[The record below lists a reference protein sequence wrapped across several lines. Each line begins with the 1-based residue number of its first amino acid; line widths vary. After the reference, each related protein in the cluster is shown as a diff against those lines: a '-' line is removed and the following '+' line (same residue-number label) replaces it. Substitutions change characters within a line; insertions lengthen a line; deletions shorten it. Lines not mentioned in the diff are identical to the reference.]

1 VERGRGKRLQR
12 THEYVDAIDGADAMS
27 DWYLSRWPTD
37 AQAPYFPEVTPA
49 TNANQGP
56 SLSSYTPTLSQYI
69 RNLLINPQSSPI
81 ATQIV
86 DQVLGTGAQIRQQ
99 PSAKDINVFNLSGV
113 PDVSVGQTPT
123 SDQILAAAMPMVL
136 KGITAYH
143 GSPHDFDKFSTSAIG
158 TGEGAQAYGHGLYFA
173 ENEGVARD
181 YQNKLA
187 PLPQVSSNEEMQA
200 AKSLRQSGGD
210 RDVAIDDLLYQAHRL
225 AGIEGPEAKNLA
237 DSYRKSADLLKGGW
251 EAPPTGRMYQVS
263 INADPEHF
271 LDWDKP
277 LSEQSQ
283 HVQDSLADIIR
294 LNKVPRK
301 NNVGEET
308 TGGQLMNY
316 LEQYYKNKSDPSAD
330 LKDFGIPGIKY
341 LDQGSRAGGE
351 GTHNYVVFDD
361 SLISILKKYGL
372 VGLLGP
378 AAARYLPAPGQQ
390 Q

>member
-1 VERGRGKRLQR
+1 MERGRGKRLQR